1 MFKIMML
8 DSDEEKAKL
17 SNEFIDVVG
26 KEIDPLL
33 KDAKPFFGGSEKPTL
48 AEVWCSAKK
57 YERY

>member
-1 MFKIMML
+1 MML